1 MKKAVKKYSPK
12 VGDMVVVK
20 GNPCTYWSCAE
31 RKIGHCTTMIGIVD
45 ALDDGNI
52 VRILIASSSLRV
64 DASALH
70 FIASQAEYSPYY
82 VVCEHD
88 GYVTLYD
95 KRDTEL
101 RPVCKFNTEIHPHAL
116 FSVLEERDRL
126 NEGVRFALEDSI
138 RKARSDE
145 AWTRLMEKH
154 SPLKHLNETL

>member
-12 VGDMVVVK
+12 VGDLVEVQ
-20 GNPCTYWSCAE
+20 GNPCTYWACDD
-31 RKIGHCTTMIGIVD
+31 RKIGRCTSLTGVVA

-52 VRILIASSSLRV
+52 VRILVGSSSLRV
-64 DASALH
+64 DASALR

-101 RPVCKFNTEIHPHAL
+101 LPVCKFNTEVHPHAL

-126 NEGVRFALEDSI
+126 NKVVQFALEDSI
-138 RKARSDE
+138 RTARRDE
-145 AWTRLMEKH
+145 AWNRIMGRH
-154 SPLKHLNETL
+154 SSSEQPTE

>member
-1 MKKAVKKYSPK
+1 MKKAVKKYRPK

-20 GNPCTYWSCAE
+20 GNPCTYWACAE
-31 RKIGHCTTMIGIVD
+31 RKIGHCTTMIGIVA

-52 VRILIASSSLRV
+52 VRIRIASSSIRV

-88 GYVTLYD
+88 GHVTLYD

-101 RPVCKFNTEIHPHAL
+101 RPVCKFNTEVHPHAL

-126 NEGVRFALEDSI
+126 NEVVQFALADSI

-145 AWTRLMEKH
+145 AWTRIMGKH
-154 SPLKHLNETL
+154 SSSEQPIETL